1 MYKNQKNYIKFL
13 SAIILCT
20 LIFTLTFQMNP
31 GSIRKNQINNLRTS
45 TEYDP
50 TGIIAL
56 WAGPLNTIPAGWKLC
71 DGTSGTIN
79 TTNLFV
85 YSTDSAELPGSTGGS
100 TSHNHT
106 YNTVPYHDHGV
117 TGTTSASHYHTYM
130 RPNVYYTRGQPWPSI
145 PYDGYSIYST
155 TTGTTATPH
164 NHGGYTTY
172 TGGTGLLYM
181 SEQENLIPPY
191 YELAF
196 IEKETNDPVIPVGV
210 IVMWAGD
217 INNIPADWAICD
229 GFHGTPDLR
238 DRFIRGAPPGD
249 DPGTLGGTVAHNHTY
264 TEIPSHR
271 HSIDSADASHN
282 HDMDG
287 GLARTVGALILNPTS
302 YRITTGLTSSED
314 VVHTHSVPY
323 VGQAI
328 CTTENTDNLPPYF
341 EVAFIMNTV
350 VTNALPMGVIS
361 MWGDSIANI
370 PAGWNQCNG
379 TNNTPDMLN
388 RFPRG
393 VTDGEQPGSVG
404 GSATHQHIYREV
416 PQHTHSIPT
425 DPMTHAHTY
434 NMRGSSQET
443 APGGI
448 GTFCD
453 VAPNWVLDTT
463 HAGPAA
469 HAHNLNPTGYAT
481 CYTSYANSIPP
492 YVKLIYMQKIGAIS
506 DPTPEDGATDIIY
519 SPILSVNVN
528 DLEGDNLNVSFY
540 NDATD
545 ALIGWDYI
553 VGGVGTATVIWSGLS
568 SGTTYSWYVKADD
581 GLTVL
586 QYDPWSF
593 TTNYAPNAPTN
604 PTPNHLAT
612 DINYSPTLSVSV
624 FDIDGDDLTVSFYDA
639 SDDSI
644 IDTDGVLGGTG
655 DASVTWSGLSSGT
668 TYSWYVISDDGLN
681 TTQSA
686 TWAFTTN
693 YAPNVPTNP
702 TPNDG
707 ASNIGYNPTLSVD
720 VFDNDGDDLTV
731 SFYDA
736 SDDSLIDSII
746 ITGGTGTAS
755 VDWSGLS
762 PGTKYSW
769 YVIADDG
776 LSTTQSSTWTFTTS
790 SPPGIPLPDLFMV
803 GLIVLGTTGVLSVI
817 TYLRRKKWK

>member
-85 YSTDSAELPGSTGGS
+85 YSTDSMELPGSTGGS
-100 TSHNHT
+100 TLHNHSYT
-106 YNTVPYHDHGV
+106 MVPYHDHGV
-117 TGTTSASHYHTYM
+117 TSITDAYHTHTYY
-130 RPNVYYTRGQPWPSI
+130 RPGNYRNQGQPWPSI
-145 PYDGYSIYST
+145 PYSGLSIFGS

-172 TGGTGLLYM
+172 TGGIGLLYM

-481 CYTSYANSIPP
+481 CYTSFANSIPP
-492 YVKLIYMQKIGAIS
+492 YVKLIYMQKI
-506 DPTPEDGATDIIY
+506 
-519 SPILSVNVN
+519 
-528 DLEGDNLNVSFY
+528 
-540 NDATD
+540 
-545 ALIGWDYI
+545 
-553 VGGVGTATVIWSGLS
+553 
-568 SGTTYSWYVKADD
+568 
-581 GLTVL
+581 
-586 QYDPWSF
+586 
-593 TTNYAPNAPTN
+593 
-604 PTPNHLAT
+604 
-612 DINYSPTLSVSV
+612 
-624 FDIDGDDLTVSFYDA
+624 
-639 SDDSI
+639 
-644 IDTDGVLGGTG
+644 
-655 DASVTWSGLSSGT
+655 
-668 TYSWYVISDDGLN
+668 
-681 TTQSA
+681 
-686 TWAFTTN
+686 
-693 YAPNVPTNP
+693 
-702 TPNDG
+702 
-707 ASNIGYNPTLSVD
+707 
-720 VFDNDGDDLTV
+720 
-731 SFYDA
+731 
-736 SDDSLIDSII
+736 
-746 ITGGTGTAS
+746 
-755 VDWSGLS
+755 
-762 PGTKYSW
+762 
-769 YVIADDG
+769 
-776 LSTTQSSTWTFTTS
+776 
-790 SPPGIPLPDLFMV
+790 
-803 GLIVLGTTGVLSVI
+803 
-817 TYLRRKKWK
+817 